1 MTTIM
6 VFGDS
11 LSAGYGLPQDAG
23 WVSLLK
29 RRLQTVSQVS
39 VINNSI
45 SGETAM
51 GGRSRIEQALKT
63 HRPDIVIIELGGND
77 GLRGASIDSIRENLE
92 AIIDACQRHKAIV
105 LLAGMQLP
113 PNYGM
118 TYTQKFQDIYPQL
131 AKRHG
136 IKLVPFLLDGFGSK
150 REFFQADGVHP
161 TVQAQEKIVDNVWKV
176 LRTMLKSQQRIAYD
190 AK

>member
-77 GLRGASIDSIRENLE
+77 GLRGASIDSIRDNLE
-92 AIIDACQRHKAIV
+92 AIIDACQRHKATV